1 MHNQYAAPFI
11 YEEENSK
18 SLHFT
23 IDQLQS
29 KMKKA
34 SPYVLEVNYTKTM
47 MGFLLLNRSPGHIVM
62 IGLGGGSLAKFCY
75 KHLPES
81 KITVIE
87 INPHV
92 IALRKEFM
100 IPDDD
105 DRFEVVHADGADFI
119 RESEDCIDVLLV
131 DGFDHRG
138 HPPQLSSKG
147 FYSDCRKALTR
158 DGVVAINL
166 HESHPLYETFL
177 DRVDV
182 AFESNLVEIETNDP
196 GNVIV
201 FAAKGVEIAPAA
213 FRNRVAD
220 FYSELSQ
227 WNTSYA

>member
-1 MHNQYAAPFI
+1 MNNQYVAPFI
-11 YEEENSK
+11 YEEVHSK

-29 KMKKA
+29 KMNKGR
-34 SPYVLEVNYTKTM
+34 PNELEVDYTKTM
-47 MGFLLLNRSPGHIVM
+47 MGFMLLNQRPRNIVM

-75 KHLPES
+75 LHLPES
-81 KITVIE
+81 KITVVE

-105 DRFEVVHADGADFI
+105 ARFEVVLADGAEFI
-119 RESEDCIDVLLV
+119 RESETCIDVLLV

-138 HPPQLSSKG
+138 QPPQLSSKR
-147 FYSDCRKALTR
+147 FYSDCRTALKHQ
-158 DGVVAINL
+158 GIVVINF

-182 AFESNLVEIETNDP
+182 AFESNIVEIATNDT

-213 FRNRVAD
+213 FRSQMSD
-220 FYSELSQ
+220 FYSELIQ
-227 WNTSYA
+227 WNMCNA

>member
-1 MHNQYAAPFI
+1 MNTQHVAPFV
-11 YEEENSK
+11 YEEEDSK

-29 KMKKA
+29 KMKKS
-34 SPYVLEVNYTKTM
+34 SPCVLEVDYTKTM
-47 MGFLLLNRSPGHIVM
+47 MGFLLLNRSPRHIVM

-100 IPDDD
+100 VPDDD
-105 DRFEVVHADGADFI
+105 SRFEVVHADGADFI
-119 RESEDCIDVLLV
+119 RESEACIDVLLV

-138 HPPQLSSKG
+138 QPPQLSSKG

-158 DGVVAINL
+158 HGVAAINF

-177 DRVDV
+177 DRVDM
-182 AFESNLVEIETNDP
+182 AFESNLVEVATNDT

-201 FAAKGVEIAPAA
+201 FASKGVEIAPAT
-213 FRNRVAD
+213 FRNRIAD
-220 FYSELSQ
+220 FYSELGQ
-227 WNTSYA
+227 WNSSYA